1 MFTFSKPQDN
11 IVSLA
16 FSADFTKLE
25 LVWLNTQSGQIV
37 NAGFVPITSVEV
49 VTRSIL
55 FPDSLLECTQ
65 TLIQKMDIPKGVPI
79 TVMLPS
85 FYTRMLNLP
94 TGVPEAD
101 LNSIVLGE
109 AERSVLFKKEEP
121 TVDWVYLGDASTE
134 EDNQYCIYTAYPVS
148 ALTEK
153 LGLLRSLGLNIHSVE
168 TNVTATINGLVTTGT
183 LQNDTQKRVLV
194 IINESNASII
204 LLNGIQLVSLVE
216 APIPVQNLSPKDVLT
231 DLQQDILGMGDLLE
245 GCNTAI
251 IIHNNTKIPT
261 ELFST
266 TFESFDEVVLV
277 EQNHQT
283 IASLGAKK
291 ALYPCTVEALG
302 ACMLQEMKQ
311 LPTLNLL
318 PQEDQI
324 NILVQG
330 VRTKI
335 LPFSIATNILVL
347 ALVLGSYG
355 VLSIFNVTAGLELSN
370 LEKEMA
376 SHAKPTIPPETY
388 AEGLWIHRYRQ
399 YNIGIVNWLLSIQ
412 QELPST
418 LWLDKLSLQTV
429 NGKTMIQLS
438 GGSQSGKELASYFEK
453 IQPSFMPEKLL
464 NSQVIPTPLALKPS
478 LAVGTNTSSELS
490 TSTKPN
496 VGAELDKATDSNLF
510 YKWQVKAGQEATVDP
525 AAAAVAPP
533 PPPAPPA

>member
-1 MFTFSKPQDN
+1 MLTFNKAQDN

-37 NAGFVPITSVEV
+37 NAGFVPITAVEV
-49 VTRSIL
+49 VTRAIL
-55 FPDSLLECTQ
+55 FPDSLLECVQ
-65 TLIQKMDIPKGVPI
+65 TLIQDMDIPAHVPI
-79 TVMLPS
+79 AVMLPS

-94 TGVPEAD
+94 TGMPEAD
-101 LNSIVLGE
+101 LHNIVLGE

-121 TVDWVYLGDASTE
+121 TVDWINLGENTPE

-148 ALTEK
+148 ALNDK

-168 TNVTATINGLVTTGT
+168 TNVTATIKGLVTTGT
-183 LQNDTQKRVLV
+183 LQNDGQKRILV
-194 IINESNASII
+194 IINESNTSII
-204 LLNGIQLVSLVE
+204 LLNGSQLVSLVE

-231 DLQQDILGMGDLLE
+231 DLQQDISGMGDLLE

-251 IIHNNTKIPT
+251 IIHNNIKIPT
-261 ELFST
+261 ELLAT
-266 TFESFDEVVLV
+266 AFESFEEVVLV

-302 ACMLQEMKQ
+302 ACMLKEMVH

-335 LPFSIATNILVL
+335 LPFSIAANVLML
-347 ALVLGSYG
+347 ALVILVYG
-355 VLSIFNVTAGLELSN
+355 VLSVFNVTAGLELSN

-438 GGSQSGKELASYFEK
+438 GGSQSGKEIASYFEK
-453 IQPSFMPEKLL
+453 IQPSFMEEKLL

-478 LAVGTNTSSELS
+478 LAVGANTSSEAS
-490 TSTKPN
+490 TPSTPN
-496 VGAELDKATDSNLF
+496 TGTQLDKATDSNLF
-510 YKWQVKAGQEATVDP
+510 YKWQVKAGQEGSSDP
-525 AAAAVAPP
+525 ATATAPP
-533 PPPAPPA
+533 TATASPPA